1 MTNVNRV
8 LKSRD
13 ITLLTKGPSSQS
25 YGFSSSPVQMQEF
38 DHKASC
44 CWRMAFK
51 LWCWRRLL
59 RVPWTARRSN
69 KSILKEINCEYSLE
83 ELMLKLKLQYSGHL
97 IWRADT
103 LEKTQHIG
111 KDPDAGKDWGQEEK
125 GVTEDEMVGWHHQIN
140 GHEFEQTLGDRE
152 GQASLVCCGSWSCK
166 ELDTS

>member
-1 MTNVNRV
+1 MANRCSNSGSSDTFYFWGSKVTVDGDCSHEMKRCLLVGRKAVTDLKSV

-59 RVPWTARRSN
+59 RVPWTARIKWVNPEGNHPCMFIGRTDAKAPIFWLSDE
-69 KSILKEINCEYSLE
+69 KSWL
-83 ELMLKLKLQYSGHL
+83 
-97 IWRADT
+97 
-103 LEKTQHIG
+103 IG
-111 KDPDAGKDWGQEEK
+111 KDPDAGKYWRQKEK
-125 GVTEDEMVGWHHQIN
+125 GMTEDVMV
-140 GHEFEQTLGDRE
+140 R
-152 GQASLVCCGSWSCK
+152 
-166 ELDTS
+166 